1 MATRSE
7 VGRVEVPVGTRLE
20 ATAAG
25 WPVYWGAGWVGALG
39 ALAAVLIGGLLG
51 VAFRA
56 YDVAGPTRLGTEPLG
71 VPELIASVC
80 TAFFSFVIGGWVA
93 TRIAGLRRAEP
104 AMLHGAMVWLLGV
117 PLVFLLVTLG
127 ARSYFGA
134 WYGGLAGTPAWVA
147 TTVPVAAKAARQAA
161 GGAATGLLLGLVGA
175 VLGGWMGSGEPMHF
189 AHYQSR
195 RKR

>member
-1 MATRSE
+1 MATRSDVE
-7 VGRVEVPVGTRLE
+7 RVEVAVGTRR
-20 ATAAG
+20 AVVMDA
-25 WPVYWGAGWVGALG
+25 WPVYWGAAWVGALG

-56 YDVAGPTRLGTEPLG
+56 YDVATPGRLATEPLG
-71 VPELIASVC
+71 VPELVASVC

-93 TRIAGLRRAEP
+93 SRIAGVRRAET
-104 AMLHGAMVWLLGV
+104 AMLHGAVVWLIGV
-117 PLVFLLVTLG
+117 PLVFLLVMLG
-127 ARSYFGA
+127 ARSYFGG

-147 TTVPVAAKAARQAA
+147 TAAPTTAKAARQAA
-161 GGAATGLLLGLVGA
+161 GGAASGLLLGLVGA

-189 AHYQSR
+189 AHYVG